1 MRYHL
6 LSLLLLF
13 VLNGLA
19 QEDLRTRYFPGLEEK
34 PGVVPD
40 KKKIWVFIMAGQS
53 NMAGR
58 GQVEPEDT
66 VTNPRILA
74 LNRNGELMLAK
85 EPLNL
90 NEPAMVG
97 LDCGVSFARKMLEFC
112 PPDVSILLVHTA
124 VGGSSI
130 RKWIDDSVYR
140 EVPLFS
146 NFKKRLGE
154 AKKLGT
160 IKGVIWHQGE
170 ADANAKGLPVHQ
182 SNLEQLF
189 GMMRKEAGQRK
200 MPVLMGELGYFSK
213 TVHEQFMQ
221 MNGVFRAYSKTDSR
235 TAVVST
241 EGLDHKGD
249 FLHFN
254 TAGQRE
260 IGRRYAAVFADKF
273 LKKPLRRSR
282 PA

>member
-1 MRYHL
+1 
-6 LSLLLLF
+6 
-13 VLNGLA
+13 
-19 QEDLRTRYFPGLEEK
+19 
-34 PGVVPD
+34 
-40 KKKIWVFIMAGQS
+40 MAGQS

-58 GQVEPEDT
+58 GQVEPQDT
-66 VTNPRILA
+66 VTHPRILA
-74 LNRNGELMLAK
+74 LNRNGEAVLAK

-221 MNGVFRAYSKTDSR
+221 MNEVFRAYSKTDSR

-241 EGLDHKGD
+241 EGLVHKGD

-254 TAGQRE
+254 TEGQRE
-260 IGRRYAAVFADKF
+260 LGIRYAAVFTEKF
-273 LKKPLRRSR
+273 LKKP
-282 PA
+282 

>member
-19 QEDLRTRYFPGLEEK
+19 QEDLRTRFFPVLEEK

-130 RKWIDDSVYR
+130 RKWIDDSVFR

-260 IGRRYAAVFADKF
+260 IGRRYAAVFAEKF
-273 LKKPLRRSR
+273 LKKP
-282 PA
+282 

>member
-19 QEDLRTRYFPGLEEK
+19 QEDLRTRYFPVLEEK
-34 PGVVPD
+34 PAVVPD

-58 GQVEPEDT
+58 GQVEPQDT

-74 LNRNGELMLAK
+74 LNRNGEAILAK

-97 LDCGVSFARKMLEFC
+97 LDCGVSFARKMLEFS

-182 SNLEQLF
+182 RNLEQLF

-221 MNGVFRAYSKTDSR
+221 MNEVFRAYSKTDSR

-241 EGLDHKGD
+241 EGLVHKGD

-254 TAGQRE
+254 TEGQRE
-260 IGRRYAAVFADKF
+260 LGSRYATVFAEKF
-273 LKKPLRRSR
+273 LNKP
-282 PA
+282 

>member
-19 QEDLRTRYFPGLEEK
+19 QEDQRTRYFPVLEEK
-34 PGVVPD
+34 PAVVPAQ
-40 KKKIWVFIMAGQS
+40 KKIWVFIMAGQS

-58 GQVEPEDT
+58 GQVEPQDT
-66 VTNPRILA
+66 VTHPRILA
-74 LNRNGELMLAK
+74 LNRNGEAVLAK

-90 NEPAMVG
+90 HEPSMVG
-97 LDCGVSFARKMLEFC
+97 LDCGLSFARAMLEFC

-130 RKWIDDSVYR
+130 RKWIDDSVHR
-140 EVPLFS
+140 DVPLFS
-146 NFKKRLGE
+146 NFQKRLGE

-160 IKGVIWHQGE
+160 IKGILWHQGE

-182 SNLEQLF
+182 SNMEQLF
-189 GMMRKEAGQRK
+189 RMMRKEAGQRK
-200 MPVLMGELGYFSK
+200 LPIVMGELGYFSK

-221 MNGVFRAYSKTDSR
+221 LNAVLHEYVQSDSR

-241 EGLDHKGD
+241 KELEHKGD
-249 FLHFN
+249 NLHFN
-254 TAGQRE
+254 TEGQRE
-260 IGRRYAAVFADKF
+260 LGRRYARVFAQF
-273 LKKPLRRSR
+273 FITKP
-282 PA
+282 

>member
-19 QEDLRTRYFPGLEEK
+19 QEDLRTRYFPVLEEK

-58 GQVEPEDT
+58 GQVEPQDT

-74 LNRNGELMLAK
+74 LNRNGEAVLAK

-97 LDCGVSFARKMLEFC
+97 LDCGVSFAKKMLEFC

-154 AKKLGT
+154 AKKLGI

-182 SNLEQLF
+182 NNLKHLF

-221 MNGVFRAYSKTDSR
+221 MNEVFRAYSKTDSR

-241 EGLDHKGD
+241 EGLVHKGD

-254 TAGQRE
+254 TEGQRE
-260 IGRRYAAVFADKF
+260 LGKRYAKVFEEKF
-273 LKKPLRRSR
+273 LKKP
-282 PA
+282 